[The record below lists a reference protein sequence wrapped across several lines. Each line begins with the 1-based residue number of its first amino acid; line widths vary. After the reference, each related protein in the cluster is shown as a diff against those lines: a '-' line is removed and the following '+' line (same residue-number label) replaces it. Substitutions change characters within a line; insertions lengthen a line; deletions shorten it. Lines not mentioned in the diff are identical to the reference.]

1 MCLILVGLTEL
12 RRRLIWLVGATCTGG
27 WAHGARHGTGTYGDR
42 EGVVYLGEYQ
52 PGGTASRAHP
62 FGPRAR
68 AVRARA
74 ETRADA
80 CARERSTPAARH
92 GPHAHYLSGG

>member
-68 AVRARA
+68 ALRAR
-74 ETRADA
+74 EIDSRRTTR
-80 CARERSTPAARH
+80 TPR
-92 GPHAHYLSGG
+92 PLSVRGMT

>member
-62 FGPRAR
+62 FGPLSLAR
-68 AVRARA
+68 RGR
-74 ETRADA
+74 
-80 CARERSTPAARH
+80 ARERSTPAARH